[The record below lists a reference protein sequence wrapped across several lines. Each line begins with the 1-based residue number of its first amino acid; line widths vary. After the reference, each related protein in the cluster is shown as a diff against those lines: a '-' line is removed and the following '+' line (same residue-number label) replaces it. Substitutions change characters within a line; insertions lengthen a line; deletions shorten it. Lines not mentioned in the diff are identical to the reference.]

1 MAEKYGKKCVFLTC
15 PGTMSLDFS
24 LFSLSL
30 SIVSGFVFMYRGAG
44 MVVGGVCGLHVV
56 VLVVNR
62 LWKWCG
68 GGGGGD
74 TGRRRSLRKNSR
86 REGHVEERVVLRD
99 KGGNT
104 CNNETSINS

>member
-1 MAEKYGKKCVFLTC
+1 
-15 PGTMSLDFS
+15 
-24 LFSLSL
+24 
-30 SIVSGFVFMYRGAG
+30 MYRGAG

-56 VLVVNR
+56 VLVGNR

-74 TGRRRSLRKNSR
+74 TGRRRLLRKNSR

-99 KGGNT
+99 TGGNT

>member
-1 MAEKYGKKCVFLTC
+1 MAEKYGKKCVLLTC

-24 LFSLSL
+24 LLSL

-68 GGGGGD
+68 GGGGGGN
-74 TGRRRSLRKNSR
+74 TGRRRSLRKNLSGD
-86 REGHVEERVVLRD
+86 GHVEERVVLRD
-99 KGGNT
+99 TGGNT
-104 CNNETSINS
+104 SNNETSINS